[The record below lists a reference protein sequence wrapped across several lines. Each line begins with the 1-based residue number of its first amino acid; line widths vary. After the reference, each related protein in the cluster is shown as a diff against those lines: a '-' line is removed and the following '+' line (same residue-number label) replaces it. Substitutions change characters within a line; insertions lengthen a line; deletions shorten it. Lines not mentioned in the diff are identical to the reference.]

1 MMLMEMKKR
10 EQGST
15 TFDCKSKGLQAH
27 WFTVGQKITA
37 TEDVNDDSPPAKI
50 ERGTVVGLEDG
61 SKFVVMGIFN
71 KFHNKWFLMDQKQK
85 KKDLI
90 AELEKAKPNLR
101 FHVRKLHYDR
111 NILSHRLAEGDGTA
125 AGNALVFKQIT
136 FSDVKKVE
144 GNLSAVEGLQCSCD
158 RQE

>member
-1 MMLMEMKKR
+1 
-10 EQGST
+10 
-15 TFDCKSKGLQAH
+15 
-27 WFTVGQKITA
+27 
-37 TEDVNDDSPPAKI
+37 
-50 ERGTVVGLEDG
+50 
-61 SKFVVMGIFN
+61 
-71 KFHNKWFLMDQKQK
+71 MDQKQK

-101 FHVRKLHYDR
+101 FHVRKLRCDR
-111 NILSHRLAEGDGTA
+111 DVLSHTFAECDGTA